1 MTTPLD
7 PRRAG
12 EWWEWECDRC
22 GAHHES
28 HEAPLDGDGCLWC
41 DTTATEGG
49 E

>member
-1 MTTPLD
+1 MTPPQD

-22 GAHHES
+22 GAAHES
-28 HEAPLDGDGCLWC
+28 HEPRQDDEGCMWC
-41 DTTATEGG
+41 DTKEG